1 MVLLK
6 IIYTN
11 FIKITFKI
19 FLLDN
24 KELKIMEWV
33 NWLKINYKL
42 LKMIFLMLKFK
53 DNQWNI
59 NKDTIILNLM

>member
-19 FLLDN
+19 FLLEN
-24 KELKIMEWV
+24 KELKKME
-33 NWLKINYKL
+33 
-42 LKMIFLMLKFK
+42 
-53 DNQWNI
+53 
-59 NKDTIILNLM
+59 

>member
-19 FLLDN
+19 FLLEN
-24 KELKIMEWV
+24 KELKIME
-33 NWLKINYKL
+33 
-42 LKMIFLMLKFK
+42 
-53 DNQWNI
+53 
-59 NKDTIILNLM
+59 

>member
-6 IIYTN
+6 IIYIN

-24 KELKIMEWV
+24 KELKIME
-33 NWLKINYKL
+33 
-42 LKMIFLMLKFK
+42 
-53 DNQWNI
+53 
-59 NKDTIILNLM
+59 

>member
-24 KELKIMEWV
+24 KELK
-33 NWLKINYKL
+33 NS
-42 LKMIFLMLKFK
+42 
-53 DNQWNI
+53 
-59 NKDTIILNLM
+59 ILAQKEFNN

>member
-24 KELKIMEWV
+24 KELKIME
-33 NWLKINYKL
+33 
-42 LKMIFLMLKFK
+42 
-53 DNQWNI
+53 
-59 NKDTIILNLM
+59 